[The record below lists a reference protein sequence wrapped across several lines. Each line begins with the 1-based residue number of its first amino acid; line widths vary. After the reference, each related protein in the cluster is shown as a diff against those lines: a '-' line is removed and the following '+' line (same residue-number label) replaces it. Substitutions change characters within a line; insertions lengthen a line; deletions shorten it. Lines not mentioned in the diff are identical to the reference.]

1 MRAKRSLTLLLML
14 CLAAPWARAGEA
26 DTGSLSALV
35 DAALKRHPEVRA
47 AAARAVELEA
57 DVAVAAALTP
67 APPALSVAH
76 VNDRAG
82 SDRGW
87 REYELGIG
95 VPLWLPGQRAAG
107 QALAAREQSAF
118 ASKGRALRWEVAAD
132 LVERWF
138 EARTAGVTLTQAQRR
153 LEQARALEADA
164 QRRLAAGDIARAD
177 ANLVT
182 GERLDAAAALLEAGN
197 AQREMEAR
205 WQVLTAEPLPDAIG
219 LSASASAAAEAHPL
233 LDSARDATAAASA
246 RVQVA
251 RNATREAPEL
261 ALRAI
266 RERGDLREPWSN
278 RVGVEL
284 TIPFSSAPRVSRAV
298 AAADAD
304 LLRADVQEARLRA
317 ELELQQSRSTA
328 ALAAARQRLDFARQ
342 RDAVARD
349 NQTLAERAW
358 QLGEIDTVTRL
369 RAQAQAMEAAL
380 ALARAHIEL
389 NAAEL
394 RQRLA
399 EGATP

>member
-1 MRAKRSLTLLLML
+1 MRAKRSLALLLLL
-14 CLAAPWARAGEA
+14 CLAAPWARAAAAETDA
-26 DTGSLSALV
+26 ASLSALV
-35 DAALKRHPEVRA
+35 DAALKRHPEARA
-47 AAARAVELEA
+47 AAARATELA
-57 DVAVAAALTP
+57 AGAAVAEALTP

-87 REYELGIG
+87 REYELGVG

-118 ASKGRALRWEVAAD
+118 TSRGLALRWEVAAE
-132 LVERWF
+132 VVARWSD
-138 EARTAGVTLTQAQRR
+138 ARGARVALSQAERR
-153 LEQARALEADA
+153 LAQARALEADA

-197 AQREMEAR
+197 AVREAEAR
-205 WQVLTAEPLPDAIG
+205 WQVLTARPLPDAIG
-219 LSASASAAAEAHPL
+219 APGAASQAHPL
-233 LDSARDATAAASA
+233 LDSARGVTRAAQA

-251 RNATREAPEL
+251 RSATREAPEL

-266 RERGDLREPWSN
+266 RERGDLQEPWSN

-284 TIPFSSAPRVSRAV
+284 TIPFSSAPHVSRAV
-298 AAADAD
+298 AAADAE
-304 LLRADVQEARLRA
+304 LARADAEEARLHA
-317 ELELQQSRSTA
+317 ELELQRERSTA
-328 ALAAARQRLDFARQ
+328 ALAAARERLEFARQ

-349 NQTLAERAW
+349 NQALAERAW

-369 RAQAQAMEAAL
+369 RAQAQAMEAEL

-394 RQRLA
+394 QERLA

>member
-26 DTGSLSALV
+26 ETASLSALV
-35 DAALKRHPEVRA
+35 DAALKRHPEARA
-47 AAARAVELEA
+47 AVARAVELEA
-57 DVAVAAALTP
+57 GTAVAAALTP

-82 SDRGW
+82 SDRGR

-107 QALAAREQSAF
+107 QAVARREQAAF
-118 ASKGRALRWEVAAD
+118 ASRGRALRWEVAAD
-132 LVERWF
+132 VVERWRS
-138 EARTAGVTLTQAQRR
+138 ARDAQVALTQAQRR
-153 LEQARALEADA
+153 LEQARRLEADA

-182 GERLDAAAALLEAGN
+182 GERLDAAAALLEA
-197 AQREMEAR
+197 AAALREAEAR
-205 WQVLTAEPLPDAIG
+205 WQVLTASPLPEAIEPP
-219 LSASASAAAEAHPL
+219 AAAAAEPSHPL
-233 LDSARDATAAASA
+233 LDSARDATGAAQA
-246 RVQVA
+246 RVQLA
-251 RNATREAPEL
+251 RSATREAPEL
-261 ALRAI
+261 SLRAI
-266 RERGDLREPWSN
+266 RERGDLQEPWSN
-278 RVGVEL
+278 RLGVEL
-284 TIPFSSAPRVSRAV
+284 SIPFSSAPRVTREV
-298 AAADAD
+298 AAADAA
-304 LLRADVQEARLRA
+304 LQRADAEEARLRA
-317 ELELQQSRSTA
+317 ELELQRQQGAA
-328 ALAAARQRLDFARQ
+328 ALAAARERLEFARQ

-349 NQTLAERAW
+349 NQGLAERAW

-389 NAAEL
+389 NGAEL

-399 EGATP
+399 EGVTP